1 MAQPD
6 NSKKLVIIGDGNV
19 GKTCVLEV
27 YEKGEYVD
35 IHPCRPTI
43 IHNIEKK
50 IPHPKNEGEELKF
63 QL

>member
-1 MAQPD
+1 M
-6 NSKKLVIIGDGNV
+6 

-35 IHPCRPTI
+35 KPYRPTVF
-43 IHNIEKK
+43 HTASKE
-50 IPHPKNEGEELKF
+50 IPHPKKSGEELKF